1 MLNQEVVAPV
11 TGAGRPSGLGVEGLM
26 SERPGVPRA
35 GARAVGVPGTG
46 HAGPRPLRKVTVNP
60 QATRSYGFVKD
71 QARRRELMT
80 EVIRERTE
88 FDWRF

>member
-1 MLNQEVVAPV
+1 MRTKLSQVGSWN
-11 TGAGRPSGLGVEGLM
+11 TDRK
-26 SERPGVPRA
+26 RA
-35 GARAVGVPGTG
+35 AIKAV
-46 HAGPRPLRKVTVNP
+46 LRKVTINP
-60 QATRSYGFVKD
+60 QTTRSYGFVKD